1 MCLRI
6 LENFLN
12 FKKGNISHQRKEVIY
27 MALAFIGVALAIGL
41 AALGSAIGQG
51 IATKGA
57 MEGIARQPEAAG
69 DIRTNLLLAL
79 AFMEAL
85 TLFSFVI
92 AILMWTKL

>member
-1 MCLRI
+1 
-6 LENFLN
+6 
-12 FKKGNISHQRKEVIY
+12 
-27 MALAFIGVALAIGL
+27 MALGFIGVGLAMGL
-41 AALGSAIGQG
+41 AALGSALGQG
-51 IATKGA
+51 IASRGA

>member
-1 MCLRI
+1 
-6 LENFLN
+6 
-12 FKKGNISHQRKEVIY
+12 